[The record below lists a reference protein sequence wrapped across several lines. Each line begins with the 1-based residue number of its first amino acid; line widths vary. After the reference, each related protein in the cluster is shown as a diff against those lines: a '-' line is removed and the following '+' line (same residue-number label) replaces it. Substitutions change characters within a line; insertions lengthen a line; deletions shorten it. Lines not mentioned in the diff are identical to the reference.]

1 LVSLALAISA
11 CRKPHLPPDREWAE
25 VRQIFQSGHLAEAQS
40 RAEHAR
46 LALNNTQ
53 SEWAAHFRV
62 EEARV
67 RLFQGENAKAIAL
80 LKDERGHASVDRSLA
95 IDRLI
100 ILSLAEAR
108 TGETAQSNDSMV
120 AATTL
125 CNCDTDSPNTKMRGD
140 ILSAK
145 GSLALQKN
153 DFSTAQTYF
162 LKSLETA
169 HADNDRYLEARMR
182 LNLGFIKLQ
191 QHHYEDALEQSQA
204 ASDIAHGIGAELI
217 VVGAQGNAG
226 WAYYAIGDY
235 QRALVNFNDAAASAA
250 SLGSTIDQ
258 ENWDNVAGMTEARIG
273 NLDAAQK
280 HYESALTLARSMK
293 SALEISHVEQPLA
306 SLLLHRRQPNDA
318 RPYIDEAKRLAQQ
331 TGDASDIQFGNL
343 LEAQFLAQSD
353 NVPNAITLL
362 LDVEQKTKS
371 FPTIRLE
378 AQHTLAQV
386 YDKVGDRNQAET
398 WFQLSIA
405 TYRSERSELQTDD
418 ARLPFSQ
425 NGRDVYMD
433 YVTYLIRN
441 HRTDAALDVIDQG
454 RAETLAEGLGLEH
467 KHAPAPAQRTPL
479 KALARQAHA
488 VILVYSMSQK
498 VSYLWAS
505 NGKESGFYLL
515 PNRDAILT
523 AVASHRR
530 ALLAAR
536 DLVAEQHPAARDLY
550 EMLVKPAEHLI
561 HHGDRVFIVA
571 GGLNGLNFET
581 LLTPG
586 QSGHYWIEDVTITH
600 LASLRL
606 FALTH
611 RQLTARDADP
621 HQNQLLVIGNP
632 IYASQQYTPLPNAA
646 AEVADVAAHFPAN
659 ARTVLTGVHASPDA
673 YVHSDPARFTYIHFV
688 SHATASRLVPL
699 DSAVILSSQGTPE
712 SGKLYARDILS
723 KPLHA
728 ELVTISA
735 CQGSGVREYAGE
747 GLVGLAWAFLRA
759 GSHNVIGALWDVSDA
774 STPELMQHL
783 YNGIAAGN
791 PPDVSLR
798 AAKLDM
804 LHSRGVFRKPI
815 YWGAFQLYSSG
826 Q

>member
-1 LVSLALAISA
+1 MLSALFLVSSCRQPQLSPDGELAAVDKML
-11 CRKPHLPPDREWAE
+11 
-25 VRQIFQSGHLAEAQS
+25 QSGHLADAQS
-40 RAEHAR
+40 RLERAQSQFSHSAWMAR
-46 LALNNTQ
+46 FL
-53 SEWAAHFRV
+53 V
-62 EEARV
+62 EEAKVHLYRGQSPEAI
-67 RLFQGENAKAIAL
+67 RLVTGSWTQKIS
-80 LKDERGHASVDRSLA
+80 DPDLA
-95 IDRLI
+95 IDRLL
-100 ILSLAEAR
+100 ILALASLR
-108 TGETAQSNDSMV
+108 TGDKLRANESLL
-120 AATTL
+120 AAETL
-125 CNCDTDSPNTKMRGD
+125 CDHVSERQCNKGEVWSTKGTLAFEEGRLQDAQTLFRHSLDEAKTTGNQFLETRSLLD
-140 ILSAK
+140 LSAV
-145 GSLALQKN
+145 
-153 DFSTAQTYF
+153 
-162 LKSLETA
+162 SLEQ
-169 HADNDRYLEARMR
+169 Y
-182 LNLGFIKLQ
+182 
-191 QHHYEDALEQSQA
+191 HYEDALAQSQA
-204 ASDIAHGIGAELI
+204 ASDIASRIGAQQILF
-217 VVGAQGNAG
+217 VAQGNAG
-226 WAYYAIGDY
+226 WAYYETGDY
-235 QRALVNFNDAAASAA
+235 TRAFASFSDAATSASV
-250 SLGSTIDQ
+250 LGSTID
-258 ENWDNVAGMTEARIG
+258 EEHWLDTAGMSEARLG
-273 NLDAAQK
+273 NFDAARE
-280 HYESALTLARSMK
+280 HYSRALVLAQSLK
-293 SALEISHVEQPLA
+293 NTSEIAQVDQALAALFLHTSHPEQA
-306 SLLLHRRQPNDA
+306 EKYINEA
-318 RPYIDEAKRLAQQ
+318 RTLAQQ
-331 TGDASDIQFGNL
+331 AGDPFDIQLGNL
-343 LEAQFLAQSD
+343 LAAQLLAQRGD
-353 NVPNAITLL
+353 LVQARTLL
-362 LDVEQKTKS
+362 LDVEQQS
-371 FPTIRLE
+371 QQFPTTRVD

-386 YDKVGDRNQAET
+386 YDQAGDHRQAES
-398 WFQLSIA
+398 WYQRSIA
-405 TYRSERSELQTDD
+405 TYHSERSQLRTDD
-418 ARLPFSQ
+418 ARLPFFE
-425 NGRDVYMD
+425 NGRDLYMD
-433 YVTYLIRN
+433 YVAYLVRN

-454 RAETLAEGLGLEH
+454 RAETLAEGLGVKN
-467 KHAPAPAQRTPL
+467 KHASAAPQRIPL

-515 PNRDAILT
+515 PNRNAILT

-611 RQLTARDADP
+611 RQLPARDAVS

-632 IYASQQYTPLPNAA
+632 VYAGQQYTPLPNAA

-728 ELVTISA
+728 ELVTVSA

-791 PPDVSLR
+791 PPDASLR